1 MLGFDCKLLHK
12 RREARIST
20 RGFGEDFM
28 PWVLSEFQE
37 LAVVF
42 GTVIISIGIMV
53 VLGQWWQK

>member
-12 RREARIST
+12 RREVRILT
-20 RGFGEDFM
+20 RSFGEGRM

-42 GTVIISIGIMV
+42 GTVIISLGIMV